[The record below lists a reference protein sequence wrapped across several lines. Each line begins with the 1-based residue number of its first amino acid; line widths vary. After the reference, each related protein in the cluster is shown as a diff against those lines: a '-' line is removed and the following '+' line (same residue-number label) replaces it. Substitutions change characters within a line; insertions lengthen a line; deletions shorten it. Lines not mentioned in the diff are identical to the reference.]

1 MRLPNMAVFHRV
13 GAAVMA
19 MIVRLARLMNLTS
32 HRAVAEAPD
41 LNRVADLADQ
51 LAARILAAI
60 EGGELTAEELAE
72 VDLILRTATIL
83 QEAGVSSRP
92 TCADLARRRLS
103 RPNLASVNELV
114 RNGQTAAA
122 LRSEVPADG
131 PRKTSAG
138 VREPLWGLHPP
149 TSIP

>member
-1 MRLPNMAVFHRV
+1 MRLPNMAVFHTV

-19 MIVRLARLMNLTS
+19 MIVRLARRMNLTG

-60 EGGELTAEELAE
+60 DGGELTAEELAE

-83 QEAGVSSRP
+83 QAGG
-92 TCADLARRRLS
+92 DK
-103 RPNLASVNELV
+103 
-114 RNGQTAAA
+114 
-122 LRSEVPADG
+122 VPA
-131 PRKTSAG
+131 
-138 VREPLWGLHPP
+138 
-149 TSIP
+149 

>member
-1 MRLPNMAVFHRV
+1 MAVFLTI

-19 MIVRLARLMNLTS
+19 MIVRLARRMNFTR

-60 EGGELTAEELAE
+60 DGGELTAEELAE

-83 QEAGVSSRP
+83 QQAGIKFP
-92 TCADLARRRLS
+92 PNMCRLGEK
-103 RPNLASVNELV
+103 AAE
-114 RNGQTAAA
+114 QTQFSQRERA
-122 LRSEVPADG
+122 RSERANG
-131 PRKTSAG
+131 G
-138 VREPLWGLHPP
+138 GLKV
-149 TSIP
+149 

>member
-13 GAAVMA
+13 VAAVTA
-19 MIVRLARLMNLTS
+19 MIVRLARLMNLTG

-60 EGGELTAEELAE
+60 DGGELTAEELAE

-83 QEAGVSSRP
+83 QQSAVKCP
-92 TCADLARRRLS
+92 PNMCRLGEK
-103 RPNLASVNELV
+103 AAE
-114 RNGQTAAA
+114 QTQFSQRERA
-122 LRSEVPADG
+122 RSERANG
-131 PRKTSAG
+131 G
-138 VREPLWGLHPP
+138 GLKV
-149 TSIP
+149 

>member
-13 GAAVMA
+13 VAAVMA

-51 LAARILAAI
+51 LAARILASI

-83 QEAGVSSRP
+83 QEAGVKVP
-92 TCADLARRRLS
+92 PNMCRLGE
-103 RPNLASVNELV
+103 RAGE
-114 RNGQTAAA
+114 QTQFSQRERA
-122 LRSEVPADG
+122 RSERANG
-131 PRKTSAG
+131 G
-138 VREPLWGLHPP
+138 GLKV
-149 TSIP
+149 

>member
-1 MRLPNMAVFHRV
+1 MRLPKMAVFHTV

-19 MIVRLARLMNLTS
+19 MSVRLARWMNFTG
-32 HRAVAEAPD
+32 HRPVAEAPD

-83 QEAGVSSRP
+83 QQAGVKFP
-92 TCADLARRRLS
+92 PNMCRLGEK
-103 RPNLASVNELV
+103 AAE
-114 RNGQTAAA
+114 QTQFSQRERA
-122 LRSEVPADG
+122 RSERANG
-131 PRKTSAG
+131 G
-138 VREPLWGLHPP
+138 GLKV
-149 TSIP
+149 

>member
-13 GAAVMA
+13 VAAVTA
-19 MIVRLARLMNLTS
+19 MIVRLARLMNLTG

-72 VDLILRTATIL
+72 LT
-83 QEAGVSSRP
+83 
-92 TCADLARRRLS
+92 
-103 RPNLASVNELV
+103 
-114 RNGQTAAA
+114 
-122 LRSEVPADG
+122 
-131 PRKTSAG
+131 
-138 VREPLWGLHPP
+138 
-149 TSIP
+149 